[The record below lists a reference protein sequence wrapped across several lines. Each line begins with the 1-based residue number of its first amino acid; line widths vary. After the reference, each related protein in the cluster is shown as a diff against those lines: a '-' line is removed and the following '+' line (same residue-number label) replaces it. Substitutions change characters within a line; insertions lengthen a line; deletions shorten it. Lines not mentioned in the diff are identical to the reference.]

1 MNKDDLDR
9 IKQHY
14 LWVPWFKELAAKIAD
29 GGEQYLIDRAKKV
42 NWVKQSP
49 ALLEYG
55 DEGIDPF
62 SFFYFLAS
70 KNTTKQFKP
79 VYSSVGEIFELI
91 ETDISRITEDSIF
104 PTSSFNHLFHG
115 GREFSPNILW
125 ILFRQAASTNKTIDS
140 DNFKNALKIENV
152 GVPKLSQALFL
163 INPDRFHPIDQW
175 AAEKF
180 GEGDVNTWKNKI
192 RNEGYPAYENAMAEI
207 NSSFPNCKPYEINF
221 FSYMQGQDELIN
233 HESQFFQISSNVFD
247 NQANVWENSYD
258 KEGTPSFRDGSCV
271 YIGAHFSS
279 TEKKNPYKQLSAPKR
294 GDIIFVRD
302 GTSKGQGIGVVF
314 ENEYVAES
322 DPPYGWHKNKAIR
335 VIWINKSHSIFSEHK
350 TSQYGFSPIKQN
362 QKTYKAFEKAYSS
375 TFKMINRLMAE
386 PAVNGDIKSTIHSLN
401 TILYGPPGTG
411 KTWLTVNL
419 SLAIV
424 LAKEIDDVN
433 EEDREKFNAYLF
445 NIRDGSGQIA
455 FTTFHQNYAY
465 EDFVEGI
472 RPTVEGGEVGYE
484 IRDGIFKN
492 LASAAKKNPNQSYVL
507 IIDEI
512 NRGNVAKI
520 FGELITLIE
529 DTKRLGEPDEKE
541 VILPYSQDSF
551 GVPSNLYIIGTMNT
565 ADRSIQILDTALR
578 RRFMFLEMMP
588 ETSHEK
594 IPTDINGI
602 NCQKILESMNR
613 RIFSLL
619 DRERQIGHTYFF
631 GITTIEKLADAFQNR
646 IIPLLQEYF
655 FDDWSKIRVVLGHN
669 KFVQERTFD
678 DQSLSEYRDSENKYF
693 ERLSIEDEGWTSP
706 ENYTQ
711 IYQNR

>member
-42 NWVKQSP
+42 NWMSKSP
-49 ALLEYG
+49 LLLRFGE
-55 DEGIDPF
+55 EGIDPL
-62 SFFYFLAS
+62 SFFYILAS
-70 KNTTKQFKP
+70 KNNEKRFQT
-79 VYSSVGEIFELI
+79 IFESVRNSFGL
-91 ETDISRITEDSIF
+91 TSRDITKIGEASIF
-104 PTSSFNHLFHG
+104 PTPPGIAQLTFHDEVNFNPGL
-115 GREFSPNILW
+115 LW
-125 ILFRQAASTNKTIDS
+125 KFFRQIATSEPIDHDDFS
-140 DNFKNALKIENV
+140 NVLSINGV
-152 GVPKLSQALFL
+152 GVPKLSQVLSL

-175 AAEKF
+175 IAEKLS
-180 GEGDVNTWKNKI
+180 EGDVNTLKRKI
-192 RNEGYPAYENAMAEI
+192 MNEGYPAYETAMADI
-207 NSSFPNCKPYEINF
+207 YSSFPNCKPYEINF
-221 FSYMQGQDELIN
+221 FSYMQGRGELIN

-247 NQANVWENSYD
+247 NQANVWENSYH
-258 KEGTPSFRDGSCV
+258 KEGTPSFSDGSCV

-294 GDIIFVRD
+294 GDIILVRD
-302 GTSKGQGIGVVF
+302 GTSKGQGIGVVL

-322 DPPYGWHKNKAIR
+322 DLPYGWHKNKAIR
-335 VIWINKSHSIFSEHK
+335 VIWINKSHSIFNEHK
-350 TSQYGFSPIKQN
+350 TSQYGFSPIGQN
-362 QKTYKAFEKAYSS
+362 QPTYKAFEKAYPS
-375 TFKMINRLMAE
+375 TFEMIDRLTA
-386 PAVNGDIKSTIHSLN
+386 NGEIKSTIHSLN

-411 KTWLTVNL
+411 KTWLTINL

-424 LAKEIDDVN
+424 LAKETEDVN
-433 EEDREKFNAYLF
+433 DEDREEFNDYQF

-484 IRDGIFKN
+484 IRDGIFKK
-492 LASAAKKNPNQSYVL
+492 LANAAKNNPNQPYVL

-551 GVPSNLYIIGTMNT
+551 GVPQNLYIIGTMNT

-578 RRFMFLEMMP
+578 RRFAFLEMMP
-588 ETSHEK
+588 LTSHPK
-594 IPTDINGI
+594 ISTDIDGI
-602 NCQKILESMNR
+602 NCQEILESMNR
-613 RIFSLL
+613 RIFNLL
-619 DRERQIGHTYFF
+619 DRERQVGHTYFF
-631 GITTIEKLADAFQNR
+631 GITTIAQLADVFQNR
-646 IIPLLQEYF
+646 IVPLLQEYF
-655 FDDWSKIRVVLGHN
+655 FDDWSKIRAVLGGN
-669 KFVQERTFD
+669 NFVQERTID
-678 DQSLSEYRDSENKYF
+678 DQSLDEYRDGENKYF
-693 ERLSIEDEGWTSP
+693 ERLPIEDEGWTKP
-706 ENYTQ
+706 ENYRK
-711 IYQNR
+711 IYENR